1 MKLIRNALPLLLL
14 AALSCSAAMAADKP
28 WTVAVHGGTLE
39 VDRLVKRGGPW
50 WAQVDDDE
58 SSFGVSVEYELLP
71 ILGLRVMYEWADDL
85 ASTNVCPPGAVC
97 PAVAINGK
105 SDFTAWHVM
114 LVPRYALSPNWSAF
128 SLLGMSDYELD
139 RSGELPG
146 ERGTEFS
153 YGVGLDWQATEVMN
167 LTLEYQASTIQFD
180 VIRFGLGVR
189 F

>member
-1 MKLIRNALPLLLL
+1 MRLIRNALPLMLL
-14 AALSCSAAMAADKP
+14 AAFSCSAAASEDAR

-39 VDRLVKRGGPW
+39 VDRLVRRSEPW
-50 WAQVDDDE
+50 WTQVDDDE
-58 SSFGVSVEYELLP
+58 SSFGLSVEYEMLP

-85 ASTNVCPPGAVC
+85 ASSNVCPPDVIC
-97 PAVAINGK
+97 PAVEINGK

-114 LVPRYALSPNWSAF
+114 LVPRYALSPNWTAF

-153 YGVGLDWQATEVMN
+153 YGIGLDWQATEVMN
-167 LTLEYQASTIQFD
+167 LMLEYQTSTIEFD